1 MKLTIQNI
9 NKIEFAEIKVNG
21 LTVIAG
27 TNDSGKST
35 VGKTLFSV
43 VKALANSTDNSKTIV
58 DTLKRKLDTLYRSL
72 IKLDLLYKT
81 SLDSMLPLRNSML
94 KKMKSQKGSDK
105 TIQQLEDLS
114 VAVENSEFN
123 PSHKASVNRQIAE
136 IKDLILEGNTP
147 GRILKRET
155 QAILEAEFMKS
166 VCSYDTKSSEIL
178 FSDES
183 GNDDFL
189 VKLSQDRIIDLSG
202 GNRCFFEDVTLIES
216 PLYLHLIDVL
226 ASAQTFNEESERNT
240 IFTRFVPQVN
250 YHIKDI
256 AQKLYNFRF
265 SVANTLFHTDET
277 RDIDTITGGHFGFD
291 EDNKQLFW
299 EKDQRRFQVVNVAS
313 GIKSFGM
320 MQMLESTNCINE
332 KRILI
337 WDEPENHL
345 HPEWQIR
352 LAELLVGMA
361 KKGIPILIT
370 SHSPYFIQAIRY
382 FSNKMEMDKF
392 VFYYMADETS
402 RGTCRMT
409 EYTDDLNTIFYK
421 LAEPMNRIINL
432 GR

>member
-43 VKALANSTDNSKTIV
+43 VKALANSTDNSKTID

-81 SLDSMLPLRNSML
+81 SLESMLPLRNSML

>member
-81 SLDSMLPLRNSML
+81 SLESMLPLRNSML

-147 GRILKRET
+147 GSILKRET
-155 QAILEAEFMKS
+155 QAILEVEFMKS

>member
-43 VKALANSTDNSKTIV
+43 VKALANSTDNSKTID

-81 SLDSMLPLRNSML
+81 SLESMLPLRNSML

-299 EKDQRRFQVVNVAS
+299 EKNQRRFQVVNVAS

>member
-43 VKALANSTDNSKTIV
+43 VKALANSTDNSKTID

>member
-43 VKALANSTDNSKTIV
+43 VKALANSTDNSKTID

-337 WDEPENHL
+337 WDKPENHL

>member
-1 MKLTIQNI
+1 M
-9 NKIEFAEIKVNG
+9 
-21 LTVIAG
+21 
-27 TNDSGKST
+27 
-35 VGKTLFSV
+35 
-43 VKALANSTDNSKTIV
+43 
-58 DTLKRKLDTLYRSL
+58 
-72 IKLDLLYKT
+72 
-81 SLDSMLPLRNSML
+81 
-94 KKMKSQKGSDK
+94 
-105 TIQQLEDLS
+105 
-114 VAVENSEFN
+114 
-123 PSHKASVNRQIAE
+123 
-136 IKDLILEGNTP
+136 
-147 GRILKRET
+147 RILKRET

>member
-81 SLDSMLPLRNSML
+81 SLESMLPLRNSML

>member
-43 VKALANSTDNSKTIV
+43 VKALANSTDNSKTID

-81 SLDSMLPLRNSML
+81 SLESMLPLRNSML

-226 ASAQTFNEESERNT
+226 ASAQTFNEDSERNT

>member
-1 MKLTIQNI
+1 MKLIIQNI

-43 VKALANSTDNSKTIV
+43 VKALANSTDNSKTID

-72 IKLDLLYKT
+72 LKLDLLYET
-81 SLDSMLPLRNSML
+81 SLESMLPVRSSML

-105 TIQQLEDLS
+105 TIQQLEELAA
-114 VAVENSEFN
+114 AVENSEFN
-123 PSHKASVNRQIAE
+123 PSHKASVNRQITE

-166 VCSYDTKSSEIL
+166 VCSYDTESSEIL

-265 SVANTLFHTDET
+265 SVANTFFHTDET

-299 EKDQRRFQVVNVAS
+299 EKDQRRFQVINVAS

-402 RGTCRMT
+402 QGTCRMT
-409 EYTDDLNTIFYK
+409 EYTNDLNTIFYK

>member
-43 VKALANSTDNSKTIV
+43 VKALANSTDNSKAID
-58 DTLKRKLDTLYRSL
+58 DTLNRKLDTLYGSL
-72 IKLDLLYKT
+72 LELDDFYKT
-81 SLDSMLPLRNSML
+81 SLNSRLSLRNTFRRL
-94 KKMKSQKGSDK
+94 KMQKESGA
-105 TIQQLEDLS
+105 TIQRLEQLADT
-114 VAVENSEFN
+114 VENSEFN
-123 PSHKASVNRQIAE
+123 PSHKASINRQISE
-136 IKDLILEGNTP
+136 IKALILEGNTP
-147 GRILKRET
+147 GCMLKREM

-166 VCSYDTKSSEIL
+166 VCSYDTDSSEIL

-183 GNDDFL
+183 GNEDFL
-189 VKLSQDRIIDLSG
+189 VKLSQDRITELSG
-202 GNRCFFEDVTLIES
+202 GNKCFFEDVTLIES

-226 ASAQTFNEESERNT
+226 SSARTFNEERNSNDAV
-240 IFTRFVPQVN
+240 FMRFVPQVN

-265 SVANTLFHTDET
+265 SVANKLFQEDGSG
-277 RDIDTITGGHFGFD
+277 DIDTITGGHFGFD
-291 EDNKQLFW
+291 EDNKRLFW

-320 MQMLESTNCINE
+320 MQMLESINCINE

-345 HPEWQIR
+345 HPEWQIK

-392 VFYYMADETS
+392 VVYYMADETS
-402 RGTCRMT
+402 QGTCRMT